1 MGFPFQRQSRP
12 RERRGS
18 PEPFVVSPDKSPA
31 SDSLPSP
38 PVSRPRGKPRRKF
51 ECLRWGNIVINLPRH
66 TREVHGIEPRKT
78 KRANPATSWDTV
90 PFQGATV
97 LCPGSEDTLL
107 DTTKSMQRIPLK
119 TSCETVNLWYQNAL
133 GKLK

>member
-78 KRANPATSWDTV
+78 KKSKS
-90 PFQGATV
+90 GYV
-97 LCPGSEDTLL
+97 LRYCAIPGCHRIVSRLQRHITRYHKINAENSIEDILRNSKPVVSEI
-107 DTTKSMQRIPLK
+107 SR
-119 TSCETVNLWYQNAL
+119 
-133 GKLK
+133 